1 MIVKRVAG
9 RAESLCW
16 RLGASFTVLVLLVT
30 ALLTGT
36 AVRTAAT
43 VSLNAQKD
51 SAKSS
56 VIGITTAF
64 ADSLL
69 HTNQNPAQL
78 AEQLGLS
85 AGGRVIWLG
94 PDGIVRV
101 DGGGNSGLNGT
112 LLSLHEEM
120 LNAHEPKA
128 QIYNTGNDWVVY
140 AISPLKADKLS
151 EGYILLIRDLKAIR
165 QELSELKKRLWITG
179 AILASAF
186 TLLGSLL
193 AKSISKPIQLL
204 TRAVQGMQAGKLK
217 QSVPIE
223 GSSEITSLSN
233 AFNNMAA
240 QVAELDEQ
248 RSAFVA
254 NAAHELRTPLAAL
267 KAMVEGMEY
276 ENGLTAGFIRQI
288 DRLSHLVNS
297 LLTLTRLD
305 NSKLELNMGTLPVKG
320 LLDEALWTMKP
331 LLLKRKLVLN
341 IEEETWIYGDP
352 DWLHQALVN
361 VLDNAIRYTPNDKE
375 IYLDVKNIDD
385 FVHIII
391 EDTGKGVEPD
401 MLPYLGDRFFRI
413 SASRDRKSGG
423 SGLGLSIVSEIVSLH
438 NGFVTF
444 DSPPDRGLKV
454 DIALPKAHPENLT
467 IS

>member
-30 ALLTGT
+30 ALLTGHGG
-36 AVRTAAT
+36 AH
-43 VSLNAQKD
+43 SGYSFFKCPKD

-165 QELSELKKRLWITG
+165 QR
-179 AILASAF
+179 
-186 TLLGSLL
+186 
-193 AKSISKPIQLL
+193 
-204 TRAVQGMQAGKLK
+204 
-217 QSVPIE
+217 
-223 GSSEITSLSN
+223 
-233 AFNNMAA
+233 
-240 QVAELDEQ
+240 
-248 RSAFVA
+248 
-254 NAAHELRTPLAAL
+254 
-267 KAMVEGMEY
+267 
-276 ENGLTAGFIRQI
+276 
-288 DRLSHLVNS
+288 
-297 LLTLTRLD
+297 
-305 NSKLELNMGTLPVKG
+305 
-320 LLDEALWTMKP
+320 
-331 LLLKRKLVLN
+331 
-341 IEEETWIYGDP
+341 
-352 DWLHQALVN
+352 
-361 VLDNAIRYTPNDKE
+361 
-375 IYLDVKNIDD
+375 
-385 FVHIII
+385 II
-391 EDTGKGVEPD
+391 
-401 MLPYLGDRFFRI
+401 
-413 SASRDRKSGG
+413 
-423 SGLGLSIVSEIVSLH
+423 
-438 NGFVTF
+438 
-444 DSPPDRGLKV
+444 
-454 DIALPKAHPENLT
+454 
-467 IS
+467 